1 MDLLKFKDLNWR
13 VGSFLKIILMDWKV
27 KDLDVKEVIWR
38 VGALKALGLDEIF
51 NGLLKTCDKDGKLSV
66 ILVKII

>member
-1 MDLLKFKDLNWR
+1 
-13 VGSFLKIILMDWKV
+13 MDWKV

-38 VGALKALGLDEIF
+38 VSTLKVLGLNGIINGFLKACNK
-51 NGLLKTCDKDGKLSV
+51 NGRLLA